1 MEDEGGPGIWGDQ
14 QPEGQEN
21 GQVGARAQKPNV
33 LLYSVV
39 YCGSCLYPSYSDV
52 SSSQLARPNSP

>member
-1 MEDEGGPGIWGDQ
+1 MEDEGGPGILGDQ

-39 YCGSCLYPSYSDV
+39 HCGSCLYPTSDC
-52 SSSQLARPNSP
+52 SSLSAQQSSTED